1 MKIVEILFYLAYGGA
16 ERFVVDLSNELARKG
31 HDVTI
36 LTLKD
41 DSIDPETRKFYYGD
55 VADDVKYIN
64 LGLSDSKSP
73 AVLLKVYEAI
83 KKLNPD
89 VVHLHLS
96 NTPLWCLYALMR
108 LHKKV
113 KFVETIHNSIKNS
126 YDGFI
131 RRVLF
136 STIGRWKWMQFA
148 CLSQTNFDELQAM
161 HPDCKA
167 VKIVNGR
174 APQKTTSKL
183 AEVHEEMNKLRSAAD
198 SLLLLNIAR
207 CNKQKNHKRLVQA
220 VNELND
226 EGVHVDVAI
235 IGGGYDDTELGHE
248 LKAMASEHI
257 HFWGTRN
264 NIADYL
270 VSVDAFCLSSDHEGM
285 PITLIEAFLCGTPTV
300 STPVCGCIDAIKD
313 GFNGILAKDFSVE
326 EYKAAIRRF
335 IESKDV
341 IKQNLDKGK
350 GESEFSISVCAEKYI
365 ELFKR

>member
-1 MKIVEILFYLAYGGA
+1 MKIVEIIFNLTYGGA

-41 DSIDPETRKFYYGD
+41 DSKSPETRRFYNGD
-55 VADDVKYIN
+55 IADDVKYIN
-64 LGLSDSKSP
+64 MGLSDSKSP
-73 AVLLKVYEAI
+73 TVLLKVYDAI

-89 VVHLHLS
+89 VVHLHLT

-108 LHKKV
+108 LHNKV
-113 KFVETIHNSIKNS
+113 KFVETIHNSIKTN
-126 YDGFI
+126 YDSFV
-131 RRVLF
+131 RRILF
-136 STIGRWKWMQFA
+136 STIGRCKWMQFA
-148 CLSQTNFDELQAM
+148 CLSQTNFEEMQAM
-161 HPDCKA
+161 HPDCKV

-183 AEVHEEMNKLRSAAD
+183 AEVREEMNKMRSTAN

-207 CNKQKNHKRLVQA
+207 CNRQKNHKRLIQA
-220 VNELND
+220 VNELNN

-248 LKAMASEHI
+248 LKAMAGEHI
-257 HFWGTRN
+257 HFLGTRK

-313 GFNGILAKDFSVE
+313 GFNGILAKDFTVE

-335 IESKDV
+335 IESKDA
-341 IKQNLDKGK
+341 IKLNLNKVK

-365 ELFKR
+365 DFFEG